1 MTDRDRFTDLFAANE
16 PARVDDG
23 CRSFAEICPRRGGR
37 ASDKVRRIMVEH
49 GDVAVWGGPSRLAF
63 HGIDTLKDEDHP
75 TIGRYRINLTFREA
89 C

>member
-1 MTDRDRFTDLFAANE
+1 
-16 PARVDDG
+16 
-23 CRSFAEICPRRGGR
+23 
-37 ASDKVRRIMVEH
+37 MVEH

-63 HGIDTLKDEDHP
+63 HGIDTLKDGDHP